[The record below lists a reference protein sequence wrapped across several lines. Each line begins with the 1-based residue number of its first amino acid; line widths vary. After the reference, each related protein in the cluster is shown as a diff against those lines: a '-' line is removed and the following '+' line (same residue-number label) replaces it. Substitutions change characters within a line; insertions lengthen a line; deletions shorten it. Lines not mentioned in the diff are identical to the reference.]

1 MNTSS
6 NVKILKSDIESNIAS
21 KQNLRNIAIILLTIV
36 TIILITLAEKD
47 NKSFYINT
55 TLYAVVILIFI
66 FGIFSFII
74 ISFNANTRSVIFFY
88 LVVVIAVM
96 LAIVLTRKSGI
107 ITLVTNDYFKNSIL
121 LCIILFALI
130 IVYFVFL
137 EKYANQPGWPSFM
150 IKFLFYIPCVIIDG
164 IKYLVED
171 FYSTKSFIFYLIIVE
186 FVLISIYFYFY
197 PRLQQSVYDNG
208 VLLLKDPTPL
218 NKVKRI
224 ELELYKSFANRKP
237 LPGSK
242 LEIRS
247 PNRTT
252 YSLSMW
258 IFLNNQPLSQYAYT
272 KETTIFSYVDNDGNP
287 HPKITYKNNK
297 NGLDQYIIY
306 LSSKDKYGI
315 SLPHQK
321 WNNII
326 FNYRD
331 SNVDLFINGVFET
344 SVKIS
349 ELPKYTNR
357 DIISVGENGMD
368 ERTGLFGSICNVVY
382 YKNIMTQ
389 GQIIDNYNLL
399 SIRNPPNF

>member
-6 NVKILKSDIESNIAS
+6 NIKILKSDVESNIAS
-21 KQNLRNIAIILLTIV
+21 KQNLRNIAIILLA
-36 TIILITLAEKD
+36 IIFIMIITLAEKD

-55 TLYAVVILIFI
+55 ALYTVVILTFI
-66 FGIFSFII
+66 FSIFSFII
-74 ISFNANTRSVIFFY
+74 ISFDTNVRSAIFLYLTIVI
-88 LVVVIAVM
+88 VII

-130 IVYFVFL
+130 IVYYLFL
-137 EKYANQPGWPSFM
+137 EKYANQPGWPSFI
-150 IKFLFYIPCVIIDG
+150 IKFLFYIPCVITDG

-171 FYSTKSFIFYLIIVE
+171 FYSTKSYVFYLIIVE
-186 FVLISIYFYFY
+186 FILIAIYFYFY

-208 VLLLKDPTPL
+208 VILLKDPTPL
-218 NKVKRI
+218 NEVKRI
-224 ELELYKSFANRKP
+224 DLELYKSFANRKP

-247 PNRTT
+247 PNRNT

-258 IFLNNQPLSQYAYT
+258 IFLNNQPLSQYSYT
-272 KETTIFSYVDNDGNP
+272 KETTIFSYVDSEGNP
-287 HPKITYKNNK
+287 HPKITYKNDK

-321 WNNII
+321 WNNIV

-331 SNVDLFINGVFET
+331 LNVDIFINSVFET
-344 SVKIS
+344 SIKLS

-357 DIISVGENGMD
+357 DIVSVGENGLD
-368 ERTGLFGSICNVVY
+368 DRTGLFGSICNVVY

-399 SIRNPPNF
+399 SIRNPPVN